1 MEQSKQRLKKFFRW
15 INPETWAKWPPLK
28 SWIWA
33 EKKLPKDSNMP
44 ENDKK
49 ILCTAPVDPYW
60 TLDTPPKGVTVT
72 VLPFIETRPLHDP
85 LVDLRIEA
93 FSREKKSVAFTS
105 ANAVSYVLARIAN
118 RVPDWNVYCLEGKTA
133 RMVTDFFGP
142 SQPLATAPD
151 GESLAKRILSDRVR
165 ELVFFCGNHRRDL
178 LPSMLAQQ
186 QVAVH
191 ELVVYETKLTPKL
204 VGKKFDAILFFSPSA
219 VKSFF
224 LMNKID
230 KETILF
236 AIGQTTAEAIRQM
249 SMNKLIVG
257 DSPQKDLLLQR
268 AVDYLNTGCRKHN
281 GSDKL
286 HSDEPTQE

>member
-1 MEQSKQRLKKFFRW
+1 
-15 INPETWAKWPPLK
+15 
-28 SWIWA
+28 
-33 EKKLPKDSNMP
+33 
-44 ENDKK
+44 
-49 ILCTAPVDPYW
+49 
-60 TLDTPPKGVTVT
+60 
-72 VLPFIETRPLHDP
+72 
-85 LVDLRIEA
+85 
-93 FSREKKSVAFTS
+93 
-105 ANAVSYVLARIAN
+105 
-118 RVPDWNVYCLEGKTA
+118 
-133 RMVTDFFGP
+133 MVTDFFGP

-151 GESLAKRILSDRVR
+151 GESLANRILSDRVR

-224 LMNKID
+224 LVNKID
-230 KETILF
+230 KDTILF
-236 AIGQTTAEAIRQM
+236 AIGQTTAESIRQV

-268 AVDYLNTGCRKHN
+268 AVDYFKTGCRKNN